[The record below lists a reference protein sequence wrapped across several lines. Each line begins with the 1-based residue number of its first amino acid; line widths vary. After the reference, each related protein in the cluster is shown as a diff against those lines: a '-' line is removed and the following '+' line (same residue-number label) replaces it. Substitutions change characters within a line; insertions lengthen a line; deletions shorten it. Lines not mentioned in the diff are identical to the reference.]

1 MIWIL
6 IKTSFR
12 NLQRFRLFSLI
23 NVLGLAF
30 GMAIVFI
37 ILLFVWHEFSAD
49 RFHTNYDNIYRIE
62 GSSSPSVT
70 YPTGTII
77 RQAIPEIK
85 ASSLMSM
92 SILNYSDPE
101 NDNTFEIHI
110 SLVDNSF
117 FDIFTFPFVVGNKTN
132 ALVDPNSI
140 VLSESMAHKIFGDT
154 NAVGKIVALK
164 DNFHHL
170 ELHLKVT
177 GVMEDVP
184 SNSSIITDAFASI
197 ELATKTMN
205 RKIKTDWR
213 NWSFQLFVLM
223 NSNSTPVDVL
233 PKINETLH
241 SSMVESGWKT
251 QEELD
256 KDLAEGDYSFTY
268 QAFGD
273 LYFSVSDYWLN
284 HGNKKLARLYL
295 FIAIIIL
302 TIAVINYINLST
314 SIASQRAKEIGLRK
328 LLGADKKGLLSQ
340 IFFETLTITLIALVL
355 SLLLIELFQPVILDL
370 LPKNVSLPNIYNP
383 VVLLIYLTGGIF
395 IAFISSLY
403 PALFLF
409 RFMPMDVVKPSGSIN
424 LKSGNVR
431 RALIFF
437 QFMVSGIFVFSV
449 ILVWEQLDYLR
460 NYDSG
465 FKQENIISIRASYDI
480 MENSQVF
487 RNKLSQIPGIKNIS
501 FSENIPAD
509 LGSYW
514 GGEFSNGYEYNFAKI
529 DVDSCFMDIFGLR
542 VIKGKT
548 FREALLQGE
557 EYPVLINEKAE
568 REINS
573 PEVLNLSFRDENYRI
588 VGIVRDFNFLSA
600 KEPIEPL
607 MLIYKPH
614 PNWGRAIIE
623 LYGSNMETINKIS
636 GIWGTLTNAPFDY
649 SFVKDDYARAIGNE
663 EKLADIIGGFTVVS
677 LVLCFLGLFGLVTFM
692 LDRRTKEMG
701 IRKVLGASYPEL
713 FALLS
718 REFVRL
724 VVVANII
731 GLPVAWFFL
740 NKWLTDFPNRITISW
755 WMFLVSIVLLS
766 VLSLITIL
774 IKSNHVFKTN
784 PVDALKYE

>member
-1 MIWIL
+1 
-6 IKTSFR
+6 
-12 NLQRFRLFSLI
+12 
-23 NVLGLAF
+23 
-30 GMAIVFI
+30 MAIVFV

-49 RFHTNYDNIYRIE
+49 RFHKNYDNIYRIE

-77 RQAIPEIK
+77 RQSIPEIK
-85 ASSLMSM
+85 ESSLMSGG
-92 SILNYSDPE
+92 ILNYSDPE
-101 NDNTFEIHI
+101 NDNTFEIHY
-110 SLVDNSF
+110 SMVANSF

-140 VLSESMAHKIFGDT
+140 VLSESMARRIFGDI
-154 NAVGKIVALK
+154 NVVGKIIALN

-170 ELHLKVT
+170 ELKFKVT
-177 GVMEDVP
+177 GVMEDIP
-184 SNSSIITDAFASI
+184 SNSSIVKDAFTSI
-197 ELATKTMN
+197 ELAPQIMN

-223 NSNSTPVDVL
+223 NSNSSLKDVM
-233 PKINETLH
+233 PKINQTLH

-251 QEELD
+251 QVELD

-284 HGNKKLARLYL
+284 HGNKKLAQLYL

-328 LLGADKKGLLSQ
+328 LLGADKNGLLAQ

-355 SLLLIELFQPVILDL
+355 SLLLIELLQPVILDL
-370 LPKNVSLPNIYNP
+370 LPKSVSLPNIYNP
-383 VVLLIYLTGGIF
+383 VVLLIYLTGGIA

-409 RFMPMDVVKPSGSIN
+409 RFMPMDVVKPFGNIN

-449 ILVWEQLDYLR
+449 ILIQDQLEYLR

-465 FKQENIISIRASYDI
+465 FKQENIISMRAGYDI
-480 MENSQVF
+480 MENSQVLK
-487 RNKLSQIPGIKNIS
+487 NKLVQVPGIKNIS
-501 FSENIPAD
+501 FSENIPSNV
-509 LGSYW
+509 GSFW

-573 PEVLNLSFRDENYRI
+573 PEVLNLSFRDEKYKI
-588 VGIVRDFNFLSA
+588 VGIVRDFNLFSA
-600 KEPIEPL
+600 KKSIEPL
-607 MLIYKPH
+607 MLIYQPH

-623 LYGSNMETINKIS
+623 LDGNNIETINKIS
-636 GIWGTLTNAPFDY
+636 RIWGTLTNAPFDY
-649 SFVKDDYARAIGNE
+649 SFVIDDYARALGNE
-663 EKLADIIGGFTVVS
+663 EKLASVITGFTIIS
-677 LVLCFLGLFGLVTFM
+677 LILCFLGLFGLVTFM
-692 LDRRTKEMG
+692 LNRRTKEMG
-701 IRKVLGASYPEL
+701 IRKVLGATYPEL
-713 FALLS
+713 FTLLS

-724 VVVANII
+724 VVIANLI

-740 NKWLTDFPNRITISW
+740 NKWLADFPNRITISW
-755 WMFLVSIVLLS
+755 WMFLVSIVLLIA
-766 VLSLITIL
+766 LSLITIL
-774 IKSNHVFKTN
+774 VKSNHVFKTN